1 MPTKCFTK
9 KTNSGKNYTACV
21 DTKTF
26 KKKTKKA
33 TRKKNKITIP
43 KMKKLSSH
51 DAIRNVPALRN
62 LIGSYVMRDSQQR
75 GSSVSA
81 LGRIINQDENFNDQG
96 GYGEGTTTIVP
107 FSDWEDEK
115 KRGEIGGSETEMIR
129 QFKFG
134 VKATREKGRRRKKF
148 AKGKKNRNKWNFSEY
163 NAVGAFRESD
173 FAIRNVK
180 RSKATTKK
188 DRMVSARKRNDEV
201 NRNYNIN
208 NKRKK
213 KAEMDKM
220 REAYEKRTRIHSL
233 L

>member
-173 FAIRNVK
+173 FAI
-180 RSKATTKK
+180 SKATTKK